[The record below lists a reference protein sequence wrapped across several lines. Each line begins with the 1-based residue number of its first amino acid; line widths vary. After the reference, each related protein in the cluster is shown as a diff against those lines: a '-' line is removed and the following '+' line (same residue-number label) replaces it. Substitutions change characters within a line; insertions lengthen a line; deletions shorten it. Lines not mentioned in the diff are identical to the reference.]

1 LKLTSNGTD
10 LGKTYYIKVV
20 DNFDNF
26 PASMNTPIYGKR
38 SKSSDLWKL
47 GGAARKFP
55 VSGQIG
61 VAGLFDV

>member
-1 LKLTSNGTD
+1 
-10 LGKTYYIKVV
+10 
-20 DNFDNF
+20 
-26 PASMNTPIYGKR
+26 MNTPIYDKR

-61 VAGLFDV
+61 VAGLFDVWAFIPAETEEAPNTTNIGNFPTFPRRV